1 MHEERPLISIAVI
14 IIRRDL
20 VSVAAYL
27 REELRGVASFVAVIV
42 DRGYRDRR
50 RRLDGRSTER
60 RQTGRRRRS
69 VAEELHENGWAI
81 VIVNDRRANS
91 PNRSSS

>member
-27 REELRGVASFVAVIV
+27 REELSGVASFVAVIV

-50 RRLDGRSTER
+50 RRLDGRSTETSADRSASTECR
-60 RQTGRRRRS
+60 RGTSRERMGHS
-69 VAEELHENGWAI
+69 
-81 VIVNDRRANS
+81 DRK
-91 PNRSSS
+91 